1 VIFEIPLHGLLSA
14 SPAVYNP
21 THSFGFRYGSLT
33 ERLHMNPKIAA
44 FVFGAALA
52 WGVYVPIVHEAQ
64 AKLGSS
70 LRAFILV
77 GVAYFLVAVLVPSLL
92 VTVLKAD
99 PTAKDPAK
107 LNWAS
112 SSVIWGLL
120 AGISGAAGAL
130 CVIFATRDARVALGD
145 IVGPLV
151 VAPLVF
157 AGAPIIN
164 TIATLT
170 IFSHGKKYNPPGML
184 FYLGLLLAAS
194 GMVMVMVFK
203 PKPVTAAP
211 GGPAKPAATAAA
223 NPAAAPAAP
232 KP

>member
-1 VIFEIPLHGLLSA
+1 
-14 SPAVYNP
+14 
-21 THSFGFRYGSLT
+21 
-33 ERLHMNPKIAA
+33 MNVKIAA
-44 FVFGAALA
+44 FVMGAALA
-52 WGVYVPIVHEAQ
+52 WGVYVPIVHEATSR
-64 AKLGSS
+64 LGSN

-77 GVAYFLVAVLVPSLL
+77 GVAYFLVAVLVPALL
-92 VTVLKAD
+92 LILLKTD
-99 PTAKDPAK
+99 PTAKDVTK

-130 CVIFATRDARVALGD
+130 CVIFATRDAVAAMGPT
-145 IVGPLV
+145 VGPLL

-164 TIATLT
+164 TISTLT
-170 IFSHGKKYNPPGML
+170 IFSHGKKFEAPGPL
-184 FYLGLLLAAS
+184 FLLGLLLAAS

-203 PKPVTAAP
+203 PKSI
-211 GGPAKPAATAAA
+211 GGPAKPAA
-223 NPAAAPAAP
+223 AAPADPGTPA